1 MGRTLSAALLVL
13 ALTACGAGVGV
24 DPSSPPSTP
33 SPTPGPTDKA
43 PPPSPPPSTPSP
55 TAPIVPGGQ
64 PAAGLTVV
72 QSVDA
77 TTGRTEIFLVADD
90 GSLRQVT
97 GMSGQLPGAALPAWS
112 PDGTLLAFGPPKVG
126 AGMVFQVGL
135 VNADGSDER
144 VVGEGTKPQW
154 SPDGTRILFEE
165 LDGVHDELP
174 SMYLLDVASGTVTDL
189 GLGIG
194 PRWLPDGERIAFNR
208 SDTDASGAFVDT
220 LVVMTLDGSQP
231 ERAIASGEAVTEGR
245 WSPDGSAVLLV
256 NDGVITLAE
265 PDGSAPREL
274 ANGFSPVWS
283 PDSGRIL
290 LGYETNSDGLPV
302 LALIDRDGN
311 EVWSGV
317 VGENAAW
324 SPDGTRV
331 AVEITYPEPKVQV
344 IDAASGDLL
353 WETEGGQPAWMP

>member
-1 MGRTLSAALLVL
+1 MARTLSAALLTLV
-13 ALTACGAGVGV
+13 LTACGASVAA
-24 DPSSPPSTP
+24 DPS
-33 SPTPGPTDKA
+33 A
-43 PPPSPPPSTPSP
+43 PPSTPSP
-55 TAPIVPGGQ
+55 TAGPTHEVPPPTPPPATPRPTEPSAPEGH
-64 PAAGLTVV
+64 PAAGLTFV

-77 TTGRTEIFLVADD
+77 TTGRTEIFVVADD
-90 GSLRQVT
+90 GSLRQVS

-112 PDGTLLAFGPPKVG
+112 PDGTLLAFGPPKIG

-165 LDGVHDELP
+165 LDGVHNELP

-189 GLGIG
+189 GLGIA

-231 ERAIASGEAVTEGR
+231 EQVMASGEAVTEGH

-256 NDGVITLAE
+256 NDGVISLAE

-283 PDSGRIL
+283 PDAGRVL

-311 EVWSGV
+311 ELWSGV

-324 SPDGTRV
+324 SADGTRL
-331 AVEITYPEPKVQV
+331 AVEITYPEPKVRV
-344 IDAASGDLL
+344 IDAASGELV
-353 WETEGGQPAWMP
+353 WETDGGQPAWMR